1 MSIRIGEVIAVQ
13 GTRIILR
20 VDEESSKETLYYDGS
35 KFKGVS
41 IREFISIQRGFRDIV
56 CLVEG
61 ENLDESRIE
70 GAKDGK
76 FGYVRKVEVRPIGYF
91 EAGAFREGI
100 KYMPMI
106 KDAAFLMQ
114 EERVSAI
121 YGKTWD
127 EGYVIGRM
135 LKEDIPVSLPWRV
148 LFNSHIG
155 IFGNT
160 GSGKSN
166 TLAKLYTVLFEKK
179 GAAMQGRSRF
189 VVLDFNGEYTGEQ
202 LLPVQSKTTL
212 KLSTAA
218 QAGDKFRLRENEF
231 WSLEVLSILFQATQN
246 TQRPFLNRIV
256 EGRQKY
262 GQNQNSLTN
271 YVKSIFRAVFS
282 AASPK
287 REALDLLRTVTQ
299 IIGNDALLNELGAIT
314 WHGQQQ
320 KFIRQHVTHTTY
332 FESNGQGYEDDLVE
346 LVDALDAS
354 GLDPFDQLIVRSNL
368 RLAQDV
374 THGFVQFDHIQ
385 PLLKRIE
392 ASLTHLRK
400 VIEVGAEAAEPP
412 LLTVISL
419 RKCNSEM
426 KKIMPLLVAKH
437 YYEEH
442 KREVATPPD
451 QTIHLIIDEAHNIL
465 SQASV
470 REHESWKDYR
480 LELFE
485 EIIKEGRKFGVF
497 LTISSQR
504 PADISP
510 TVVSQ
515 LHNFFIHRLVN
526 DRDLALLENTISTL
540 DRLSRGL
547 IPNLAKG
554 SCVVTGTSFDL
565 PMILQMDVLDK
576 AKQPDSE
583 DVNLGE
589 LWGA

>member
-61 ENLDESRIE
+61 EYLDESRIE

-121 YGKTWD
+121 YGKSLD
-127 EGYVIGRM
+127 QGYVIGRM

-179 GAAMQGRSRF
+179 SAALQGKSRF
-189 VVLDFNGEYTGEQ
+189 VILDFNGEYTGQQ
-202 LLPVQSKTTL
+202 LLPAASKRTL
-212 KLSTAA
+212 KLATK
-218 QAGDKFRLRENEF
+218 GDGDRFRLRESEF
-231 WSLEVLSILFQATQN
+231 WDPEVLSILFQATQN
-246 TQRPFLNRIV
+246 TQRPFLKRIV
-256 EGRQKY
+256 EGRNKY
-262 GQNQNSLTN
+262 GQNPDSLAN
-271 YVKSIFRAVFS
+271 YIKKTFRLVFT

-287 REALDLLRTVTQ
+287 RDALDLLRGVCNV
-299 IIGNDALLNELGAIT
+299 IGSEALLNELAGIS
-314 WHGQQQ
+314 WHGQKAQFIKQQ
-320 KFIRQHVTHTTY
+320 GHHTTY
-332 FESNGQGYEDDLVE
+332 FDADGDDYENVMAPAVE
-346 LVDALDAS
+346 ALQVGA
-354 GLDPFDQLIVRSNL
+354 LDPFDQLIVRANL

-374 THGFVQFDHIQ
+374 TQGFVQFEHIQ
-385 PLLKRIE
+385 PLLKRVD
-392 ASLTHLRK
+392 ASLTSLRR
-400 VIEVGAEAAEPP
+400 VIEVSNQADDAT

-419 RKCNSEM
+419 RRCNSEI
-426 KKIMPLLVAKH
+426 KKVLPLLIARH
-437 YYEEH
+437 YYEDH
-442 KREVATPPD
+442 KATVATPPD
-451 QTIHLIIDEAHNIL
+451 RTIHLIIDEAHNIL
-465 SQASV
+465 SQAST

-497 LTISSQR
+497 LTVSSQR

-526 DRDLALLENTISTL
+526 DRDLALLENTITTL

-547 IPNLAKG
+547 IPTLAKG

-565 PMILQMDVLDK
+565 PMILQMDILDK
-576 AKQPDSE
+576 VKQPDSE
-583 DVNLGE
+583 DVNLEE
-589 LWGA
+589 LWGV